1 MSYQTFVLVSDTHG
15 SFICP
20 SWRKAVLKFCKDV
33 KPDRRIH
40 CGDVWDFTCL
50 MKKAS
55 EEQRMVAIADDLEAG
70 MEFLNDFLS
79 FVADCAEEKFE
90 PKLFFRL
97 RAIDRRNLGIINAN
111 PNRSVSIP
119 GVSKTIPPTT
129 IIAPSINLSVG
140 GRPCF
145 NSFLIRDRV

>member
-70 MEFLNDFLS
+70 MEFLNDFFGQDGAKNKNDVLTWEIMMT
-79 FVADCAEEKFE
+79 DY
-90 PKLFFRL
+90 LGRL
-97 RAIDRRNLGIINAN
+97 RMPGAWLESMQLLSKRR
-111 PNRSVSIP
+111 
-119 GVSKTIPPTT
+119 
-129 IIAPSINLSVG
+129 
-140 GRPCF
+140 
-145 NSFLIRDRV
+145 LIKQQKI